1 LSPLPP
7 TYPESNAE
15 LREVIRRTQ
24 GTCVLTGGQ
33 TGVDTIAARAALSAG
48 LPVQMVFPSGFRQ
61 EDGPLTAARRRAL
74 RGATLH
80 ELDSADF
87 RDRTWTCVNLAD
99 AVILIDPAGGDG
111 CEQTGAAAR
120 SLSRPLLV
128 LGTGHQPARQPGLP
142 AASSSPGLIS
152 SFFRDNA
159 AQVVMVAG
167 CRASL
172 LAGQHKTAI
181 ARALVGTVLSVLT
194 DPGGRVK
201 G

>member
-7 TYPESNAE
+7 TFPASNAD
-15 LREVIRRTQ
+15 LREAIRRTP

-33 TGVDTIAARAALSAG
+33 TGVDTIAARAALRAG
-48 LPVQMVFPSGFRQ
+48 LPVHLVFPAGFRQ

-74 RGATLH
+74 SGAMLH
-80 ELDSADF
+80 ELDSAAF

-99 AVILIDPAGGDG
+99 AVILIDPASGDG
-111 CEQTGAAAR
+111 CQETASAAR
-120 SLSRPLLV
+120 SLGRPLLI
-128 LGTGHQPARQPGLP
+128 LGTGHEPAWQPGRP
-142 AASSSPGLIS
+142 AASSSPRLIS
-152 SFFRDNA
+152 SFLRDNA
-159 AQVVMVAG
+159 AQVLMLAG

-172 LAGQHKTAI
+172 LAGQHKI
-181 ARALVGTVLSVLT
+181 SMARGLVGTVLSVLT